1 MARKKKT
8 VRRKTSGPR
17 KRPARSRTAS
27 MTARRRPRR
36 SSKVGAEKGGGNGGG
51 PAGLSL
57 AELQA
62 ELTTRV
68 ADLKRRR
75 ADLEAELA
83 EINAELAEVDDSL
96 AAAVPAGGPGRGRG
110 RRKAAASGPA
120 RSGGS
125 GNGRRRGGRAK
136 GAGGK
141 NLAESLYEVLK
152 GKEMKVSELVD
163 AVQAAGY
170 ESSSPNFR
178 VMVSAALSKNKG
190 TMFKNVR
197 RGIYTTID

>member
-96 AAAVPAGGPGRGRG
+96 AAAVPAAVLL
-110 RRKAAASGPA
+110 AAAPA
-120 RSGGS
+120 APGWLWASEFDGYDS
-125 GNGRRRGGRAK
+125 LSYHLELPAAWAEAGRAAPLTRNVYSFMPNAVEHAFLHVGLLAGEVRTAGTAAQLLHAAMAI
-136 GAGGK
+136 GA
-141 NLAESLYEVLK
+141 
-152 GKEMKVSELVD
+152 
-163 AVQAAGY
+163 AVATAAREAGL
-170 ESSSPNFR
+170 EF
-178 VMVSAALSKNKG
+178 
-190 TMFKNVR
+190 
-197 RGIYTTID
+197 